1 MNRVYQT
8 ILKEFKGT
16 QSEPTYVPK
25 DFFIRIASVILKVP
39 QLAGTRLYEKLRI
52 CLVEKNLGEIDV
64 VM

>member
-8 ILKEFKGT
+8 ILKEFKGN
-16 QSEPTYVPK
+16 QSEPTHVPE